1 MSAGKPRS
9 NQRVAA
15 AYLETHELQD
25 LLEKIAEI
33 KSAAAGIDLKF
44 KVQIEIGGESQPS
57 DDAIAGLNQLLQ
69 EISENLNLK

>member
-25 LLEKIAEI
+25 LLDKIAEI

-44 KVQIEIGGESQPS
+44 KVQIEIGGSQPS
-57 DDAIAGLNQLLQ
+57 DDAIARLNQLLQ
-69 EISENLNLK
+69 EISEKLDLK